1 MKDNINIKADCIGM
15 NRLEIIETL
24 LKNRGIEDE
33 IEFLNVSESDLIPY
47 ENMKNI
53 EKGFDILYD
62 SIFANY
68 SRKDKI
74 LIHADVDVDGLTSY
88 SIMYQYLKNYMP
100 ESRIKAT
107 INKGKVHGIEDYDL
121 SNLDDVD
128 LMIIVDS
135 INDLKDYQRILETG
149 TKILILDHHIA
160 SKDLIEFEKNSE
172 DICLISSANN
182 YINSQLSGA
191 GVVWKFCRYFD
202 EMTLNNFSDNLVDLA
217 MTGIIADMCDV
228 TNKENR
234 YICYK
239 GLTNIKNPA
248 LKEFSKGYKF
258 NGETVSF
265 GIAPLINSA
274 MRMLENDYVLNIFN
288 LSSKKEI
295 KNKIEH
301 LKELKIKQNNEVSRL
316 LETTDIKNFNKVAIA
331 DVQDNKYNLKGLMAN
346 KIMAD
351 VQKPILCITE
361 YNNDNEHYYSGSARG
376 IGIDNFL
383 KVMEDTE
390 CIDFAK
396 GHENSFGVK
405 IPYDKFNECIKKI
418 ETTLKDLELKNDI
431 HIDAKIKPYQIT
443 NSLLDDIERISVV
456 TGEGYKP
463 YKFLVELYND
473 NYVISTIKDTHL
485 KITSGDISF
494 IKWND
499 NDIEKYRDKDIII
512 IGTLNKNIFAGK
524 VQKQMIIDKIIVKG
538 V

>member
-1 MKDNINIKADCIGM
+1 MKDNINIKADCAGM
-15 NRLEIIETL
+15 DRLEIIETL

-33 IEFLNVSESDLIPY
+33 IEFLNISENDLIPY
-47 ENMKNI
+47 ESMKNI

-88 SIMYQYLKNYMP
+88 SIMYQYLKNYM
-100 ESRIKAT
+100 SKNRIKAT

-149 TKILILDHHIA
+149 TKILILDHHIIN
-160 SKDLIEFEKNSE
+160 KDLIEFEKNSE
-172 DICLISSANN
+172 DICLISSAND
-182 YINSQLSGA
+182 YINPQLSGA

-202 EMTLNNFSDNLVDLA
+202 EMTLNDFADNLVDLA

-239 GLTNIKNPA
+239 GLTNIKNPT

-288 LSSKKEI
+288 LDNKKEI
-295 KNKIEH
+295 KNKIEY
-301 LKELKIKQNNEVSRL
+301 LKELKKKQNDEVDRL
-316 LETTDIKNFNKVAIA
+316 LETTNIRDFNKVAVT
-331 DVQDNKYNLKGLMAN
+331 DVQDNEYNLKGLMAN

-351 VQKPILCITE
+351 VQKPILCVTE
-361 YNNDNEHYYSGSARG
+361 YNDGDKHYYSGSARG

-383 KVMEDTE
+383 KVIENTE

-396 GHENSFGVK
+396 GHENAFGIK
-405 IPYDKFNECIKKI
+405 IPYDKFNECIEKI
-418 ETTLKDLELKNDI
+418 EIALQDLEFKNDI

-443 NSLLDDIERISVV
+443 TSLLDDIERISVV

-463 YKFLVELYND
+463 YNFLVELNIGDYA
-473 NYVISTIKDTHL
+473 ISTIKDTHL

-499 NDIEKYRDKDIII
+499 NDIEKYRDKNIVV
-512 IGTLNKNIFAGK
+512 IGTLNKSTFKGK
-524 VQKQMIIDKIIVKG
+524 VQKQMIIDKIIIKEV
-538 V
+538 